1 MPTKP
6 RPWPSGQVIGATS
19 SASVFSISSSRSNGS
34 RVSRSSLL
42 MKVTIGMSRSRHT
55 SNSFRVRASMPRA
68 ASSTMIAEST
78 AVSVR

>member
-1 MPTKP
+1 
-6 RPWPSGQVIGATS
+6 
-19 SASVFSISSSRSNGS
+19 
-34 RVSRSSLL
+34 

-55 SNSFRVRASMPRA
+55 SKSLRVRASMPRA